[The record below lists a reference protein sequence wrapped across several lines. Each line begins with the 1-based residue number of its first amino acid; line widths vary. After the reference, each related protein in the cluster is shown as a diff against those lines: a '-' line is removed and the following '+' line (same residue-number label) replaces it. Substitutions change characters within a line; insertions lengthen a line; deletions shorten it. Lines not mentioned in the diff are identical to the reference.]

1 MEHTKAIKGTYLSKE
16 ALEAQMG
23 ASWQEFIKNE
33 TLENP
38 KQPFTKHIVACF
50 GLFKEYATKT
60 EVIALNETSFYLP
73 QQKLFGFVYLSNNES
88 KAKIQQ
94 DIREAELRLNTGF
107 FTLPMSEKEAL
118 NRQLREQRAMLNT
131 PQHQPFTPTPL
142 HQMCIDLAG
151 SAYNTTKFNQEQVEN
166 AFKCIYPKLPTL
178 QGDKAGVR
186 SNFIRMNFN
195 RPCLVGD
202 GNSTYDNK
210 IFCFHQTNQQWGYL
224 TEFDVQARGAV
235 LWILDLVPAP
245 QEKKT
250 FWLLHNTNALKD
262 FLSHKAPDYVQAFSY
277 DSQAQKYTLKD
288 PKALSVR
295 GDGFEELLQADTIR
309 ANLKPY
315 DSKILSDANRGLWE
329 LWEDQDIGE
338 GELVPFKSPVFARN
352 PKADIKEGIV
362 GIDFGTTSS
371 VVVCQEESA
380 QIYPLRIG
388 LGDLT
393 QEIEKNQYENP
404 TIISFNNLTGFLKSY
419 KAQTGRPKTQWNDVN
434 VSHTAYSAFLGSPSS
449 EYNAY
454 LSELKQWAG
463 NKYEKLQILDKQK
476 AHFEVKGSLDVKK
489 DDLNPIELYAYY
501 LGLYINNQHHGIF
514 LNYLLS
520 FPVTY
525 ELEVRNMI
533 LESFK
538 KGLAKSLPKA
548 LHDQRIVKQLKV
560 EAGASEPAA
569 YAIMALEGY
578 GFNPTQEER
587 IFYGVFDF
595 GGGTTDFDFGLFQGA
610 DEHSRYDY
618 TLEHFG
624 GGGDRYLGGENLLE
638 LASFEI
644 FKRNKDLLLEKQIPV
659 RKPAEGEGFLGSE
672 VLINNS
678 QEAYTNTKSLMEKLR
693 PLWEGRDFE
702 DEGELSLMLFD
713 RHGSS
718 IPGVSLDFSAREIL
732 ALFKERIKRGV
743 ENFFYDF
750 VSAVE
755 VYFEQGGD
763 GAMDIDTLHIFLAG
777 NSSKSTFVEE
787 LFLEKIAQFS
797 QEGFN
802 FVLHKPLGGTDLQK
816 PNGKTGVAFGL
827 LRARKGGT
835 IQVIDS
841 NVKQNIAFKYYIG
854 RARRGQFEVLLDR
867 KQAYHT
873 WVKFIDAS
881 ESHFEL
887 YYTSQ
892 ASASTQSLSISD
904 GAISKKSLET
914 GIANAHAF
922 VFVRLVSPSAL
933 EFVVAT
939 QEGLESGKY
948 LSALKRV
955 EL

>member
-1 MEHTKAIKGTYLSKE
+1 MWVLFILTLILGVATAMVALKLAKTKRGDLQQRIKLVFTE
-16 ALEAQMG
+16 ALKSSKQEGG
-23 ASWQEFIKNE
+23 ASGEQIF
-33 TLENP
+33 LV
-38 KQPFTKHIVACF
+38 VAT
-50 GLFKEYATKT
+50 A
-60 EVIALNETSFYLP
+60 
-73 QQKLFGFVYLSNNES
+73 
-88 KAKIQQ
+88 
-94 DIREAELRLNTGF
+94 
-107 FTLPMSEKEAL
+107 
-118 NRQLREQRAMLNT
+118 
-131 PQHQPFTPTPL
+131 
-142 HQMCIDLAG
+142 
-151 SAYNTTKFNQEQVEN
+151 
-166 AFKCIYPKLPTL
+166 
-178 QGDKAGVR
+178 
-186 SNFIRMNFN
+186 
-195 RPCLVGD
+195 LVGL
-202 GNSTYDNK
+202 SSLVIILTL
-210 IFCFHQTNQQWGYL
+210 IFKLWTIVVGVL
-224 TEFDVQARGAV
+224 GALIVLAIGAEFYRRHNDA
-235 LWILDLVPAP
+235 
-245 QEKKT
+245 KK
-250 FWLLHNTNALKD
+250 
-262 FLSHKAPDYVQAFSY
+262 
-277 DSQAQKYTLKD
+277 
-288 PKALSVR
+288 
-295 GDGFEELLQADTIR
+295 TIR
-309 ANLKPY
+309 AIKNLSVGEDDPLARGETNAFINALINADKIRADIKEY
-315 DSKILSDANRGLWE
+315 DSKILSDANRGSWE
-329 LWEDQDIGE
+329 LWDVAYLLQGGKVRVGFEPP
-338 GELVPFKSPVFARN
+338 LMARN
-352 PKADIKEGIV
+352 PKADIKEGVV
-362 GIDFGTTSS
+362 GIDFGTTST
-371 VVVCQEESA
+371 VVVYQT
-380 QIYPLRIG
+380 QNQVIPMRVG
-388 LGDLT
+388 LGDFSAR
-393 QEIEKNQYENP
+393 IEKNQYENP

-548 LHDQRIVKQLKV
+548 LHDQGVVKQLKV

-644 FKRNKDLLLEKQIPV
+644 FKRNKDLLLEKQIPI

-678 QEAYTNTKSLMEKLR
+678 QEAHTNTKSLMEKLR

-841 NVKQNIAFKYYIG
+841 NVKQNIAFKYYVG

-939 QEGLESGKY
+939 QEGLESGAY